1 MIVKRIKSI
10 IYKINKFFFNLF
22 LIKKTNKDNIFE
34 KIYKKNYWGS
44 AESLSG
50 PGSDLINTQNIRI
63 ELPKIISKYK
73 IQKVLDVPCGDFN
86 WMKLVVDKSD
96 IDYLGCDIVE
106 ELININKKL
115 YSSNKVNFSKLNL
128 INDQLP
134 DADLLVCRALFFH
147 LDFFSIKKILENF
160 KRSNI
165 KYILLTNSPKLEN
178 FINKDIINGQFR
190 DLDLFKAPLFFPSN
204 YLYKFEDV
212 LNSDTNKTNQEMI
225 LWRMDDLLNNVNLL
239 N

>member
-1 MIVKRIKSI
+1 MIEKKIKSI
-10 IYKINKFFFNLF
+10 LYKIKKLFFNVF
-22 LIKKTNKDNIFE
+22 LIKKSNNDTIFE

-44 AESLSG
+44 AESISG

-73 IQKVLDVPCGDFN
+73 IQKVIDVPCGDFN
-86 WMKLVVDKSD
+86 WMKLVVDQSD

-106 ELININKKL
+106 ELINLNKKL

-128 INDQLP
+128 MKDQLP
-134 DADLLVCRALFFH
+134 DSDLLICRALFYH

-165 KYILLTNSPKLEN
+165 KYVLLTNSPNLEN

-190 DLDLFKAPLFFPSN
+190 DLDLFKAPLLFPSN
-204 YLYKFEDV
+204 YLYKFEDIR
-212 LNSDTNKTNQEMI
+212 NSDTNIIEQEMI
-225 LWRMDDLLNNVNLL
+225 LWKMDELLNNINL
-239 N
+239 

>member
-1 MIVKRIKSI
+1 MIEKKIKSI
-10 IYKINKFFFNLF
+10 LYRIKKFFFNVF
-22 LIKKTNKDNIFE
+22 LIKKSNNDTIFE

-44 AESLSG
+44 AESVSG

-73 IQKVLDVPCGDFN
+73 IQKVIDVPCGDFN
-86 WMKLVVDKSD
+86 WMKLVVDQSD

-106 ELININKKL
+106 ELINLNKKL
-115 YSSNKVNFSKLNL
+115 YSSNRVNFSKLNL
-128 INDQLP
+128 MKDQLP
-134 DADLLVCRALFFH
+134 DSDLLICRALFYH

-165 KYILLTNSPKLEN
+165 KYVLLTNSPNLEN

-190 DLDLFKAPLFFPSN
+190 DLDLFKAPLLFPSN
-204 YLYKFEDV
+204 YLYKFEDIR
-212 LNSDTNKTNQEMI
+212 NPHTNIIEQEMI
-225 LWRMDDLLNNVNLL
+225 LWKMDELLNNINL
-239 N
+239 